1 MADVLLI
8 KNLNEDQLNS
18 KSLIPVT
25 FQTNISDKD
34 KLVNIFNV
42 LKDKKLVENK
52 KLGIKKSSITLE
64 LFSSNITEV
73 IKELIKN
80 DFMIYGVY
88 GRISNQQTEPTY
100 PGLHPINPQKSLDV
114 RTFLW
119 YSKRANGRA

>member
-8 KNLNEDQLNS
+8 KNLNEDKLNS

-52 KLGIKKSSITLE
+52 KLGIKKSSITLD

-88 GRISNQQTEPTY
+88 ILYDNYLG
-100 PGLHPINPQKSLDV
+100 GK
-114 RTFLW
+114 
-119 YSKRANGRA
+119 

>member
-25 FQTNISDKD
+25 FKTNISDKD
-34 KLVNIFNV
+34 KLVSIFNV

-52 KLGIKKSSITLE
+52 KLGIKKSSITLD

-88 GRISNQQTEPTY
+88 ILYDNYLG
-100 PGLHPINPQKSLDV
+100 GK
-114 RTFLW
+114 
-119 YSKRANGRA
+119 

>member
-34 KLVNIFNV
+34 KLVNVFNV

-88 GRISNQQTEPTY
+88 ILYDNYLG
-100 PGLHPINPQKSLDV
+100 GK
-114 RTFLW
+114 
-119 YSKRANGRA
+119 

>member
-42 LKDKKLVENK
+42 LKATKHFT
-52 KLGIKKSSITLE
+52 IKDCLC
-64 LFSSNITEV
+64 
-73 IKELIKN
+73 
-80 DFMIYGVY
+80 G
-88 GRISNQQTEPTY
+88 P
-100 PGLHPINPQKSLDV
+100 
-114 RTFLW
+114 FLLP
-119 YSKRANGRA
+119 

>member
-25 FQTNISDKD
+25 FQTNISDKG

-52 KLGIKKSSITLE
+52 KLGIKKSSITLD

-88 GRISNQQTEPTY
+88 ILYDNYLG
-100 PGLHPINPQKSLDV
+100 GK
-114 RTFLW
+114 
-119 YSKRANGRA
+119 

>member
-34 KLVNIFNV
+34 KLVSIFNV

-52 KLGIKKSSITLE
+52 KLGIKKSSITLD

-88 GRISNQQTEPTY
+88 ILYDNYLG
-100 PGLHPINPQKSLDV
+100 GK
-114 RTFLW
+114 
-119 YSKRANGRA
+119 

>member
-34 KLVNIFNV
+34 KLVSIFNV

-88 GRISNQQTEPTY
+88 ILYDNYLG
-100 PGLHPINPQKSLDV
+100 GK
-114 RTFLW
+114 
-119 YSKRANGRA
+119 

>member
-8 KNLNEDQLNS
+8 KNLNKDQLNS

-88 GRISNQQTEPTY
+88 ILYDNYLG
-100 PGLHPINPQKSLDV
+100 GK
-114 RTFLW
+114 
-119 YSKRANGRA
+119 

>member
-18 KSLIPVT
+18 ESLIPVT

-88 GRISNQQTEPTY
+88 ILYDNYLG
-100 PGLHPINPQKSLDV
+100 GK
-114 RTFLW
+114 
-119 YSKRANGRA
+119 

>member
-52 KLGIKKSSITLE
+52 KLGIKKSSITLD

-80 DFMIYGVY
+80 
-88 GRISNQQTEPTY
+88 EPELKKQFIEVVENEAANEENSWY
-100 PGLHPINPQKSLDV
+100 PYDTCL
-114 RTFLW
+114 
-119 YSKRANGRA
+119 NGNHE

>member
-42 LKDKKLVENK
+42 LKDKKLVGNK
-52 KLGIKKSSITLE
+52 KLGIKKSSITLD

-88 GRISNQQTEPTY
+88 ILYDNYLG
-100 PGLHPINPQKSLDV
+100 GK
-114 RTFLW
+114 
-119 YSKRANGRA
+119 

>member
-42 LKDKKLVENK
+42 LKDKKLVGNK
-52 KLGIKKSSITLE
+52 KLGIKKSSITLD
-64 LFSSNITEV
+64 LFSSKITEV

-88 GRISNQQTEPTY
+88 ILYDNYLG
-100 PGLHPINPQKSLDV
+100 GK
-114 RTFLW
+114 
-119 YSKRANGRA
+119 

>member
-1 MADVLLI
+1 MADVLLR
-8 KNLNEDQLNS
+8 KNLNEDQLNN

-25 FQTNISDKD
+25 FKTNISDKD
-34 KLVNIFNV
+34 KLVSIFNV

-88 GRISNQQTEPTY
+88 ILYDNYLG
-100 PGLHPINPQKSLDV
+100 GK
-114 RTFLW
+114 
-119 YSKRANGRA
+119 

>member
-88 GRISNQQTEPTY
+88 ILYDNYLG
-100 PGLHPINPQKSLDV
+100 GK
-114 RTFLW
+114 
-119 YSKRANGRA
+119 

>member
-34 KLVNIFNV
+34 KLVNVFNV

-52 KLGIKKSSITLE
+52 KLGIKKSSITLD

-88 GRISNQQTEPTY
+88 ILYDNYLG
-100 PGLHPINPQKSLDV
+100 GK
-114 RTFLW
+114 
-119 YSKRANGRA
+119 

>member
-8 KNLNEDQLNS
+8 KNLNEDQLHS

-88 GRISNQQTEPTY
+88 ILYDNYLG
-100 PGLHPINPQKSLDV
+100 GK
-114 RTFLW
+114 
-119 YSKRANGRA
+119 

>member
-52 KLGIKKSSITLE
+52 KLGIKKSSITLD

-88 GRISNQQTEPTY
+88 ILYDNYLG
-100 PGLHPINPQKSLDV
+100 GK
-114 RTFLW
+114 
-119 YSKRANGRA
+119 

>member
-8 KNLNEDQLNS
+8 KNLNEDQLNN

-25 FQTNISDKD
+25 FKTNIIDKD
-34 KLVNIFNV
+34 KLVSIFNV

-88 GRISNQQTEPTY
+88 ILYDNYLG
-100 PGLHPINPQKSLDV
+100 GK
-114 RTFLW
+114 
-119 YSKRANGRA
+119 

>member
-8 KNLNEDQLNS
+8 KNLNEDQLNN

-25 FQTNISDKD
+25 FKTNISDKD
-34 KLVNIFNV
+34 KLVSIFNV

-88 GRISNQQTEPTY
+88 ILYDNYLG
-100 PGLHPINPQKSLDV
+100 GK
-114 RTFLW
+114 
-119 YSKRANGRA
+119 

>member
-8 KNLNEDQLNS
+8 KKLNEDQLNS

-52 KLGIKKSSITLE
+52 KLGIKKSSITLD

-88 GRISNQQTEPTY
+88 ILYDNYLG
-100 PGLHPINPQKSLDV
+100 GK
-114 RTFLW
+114 
-119 YSKRANGRA
+119 

>member
-8 KNLNEDQLNS
+8 KNLNEDQLNN

-25 FQTNISDKD
+25 FKTNISDKD

-88 GRISNQQTEPTY
+88 ILYDNYLG
-100 PGLHPINPQKSLDV
+100 GK
-114 RTFLW
+114 
-119 YSKRANGRA
+119 

>member
-52 KLGIKKSSITLE
+52 KLGIKKSSITLD

-80 DFMIYGVY
+80 D
-88 GRISNQQTEPTY
+88 SNKKE
-100 PGLHPINPQKSLDV
+100 LEK
-114 RTFLW
+114 F
-119 YSKRANGRA
+119 

>member
-8 KNLNEDQLNS
+8 KNLNEDQLNN

-25 FQTNISDKD
+25 FKTNISDKD
-34 KLVNIFNV
+34 KLVSIFNV

-64 LFSSNITEV
+64 LFSLNITEV

-88 GRISNQQTEPTY
+88 ILYDNYLG
-100 PGLHPINPQKSLDV
+100 GK
-114 RTFLW
+114 
-119 YSKRANGRA
+119 

>member
-34 KLVNIFNV
+34 KLVSIFNV

-52 KLGIKKSSITLE
+52 KLWIKKSSITLE

-88 GRISNQQTEPTY
+88 ILYDNYLG
-100 PGLHPINPQKSLDV
+100 GK
-114 RTFLW
+114 
-119 YSKRANGRA
+119 

>member
-1 MADVLLI
+1 
-8 KNLNEDQLNS
+8 

-25 FQTNISDKD
+25 FKTNISDKD

-88 GRISNQQTEPTY
+88 ILYDNYLG
-100 PGLHPINPQKSLDV
+100 GK
-114 RTFLW
+114 
-119 YSKRANGRA
+119 

>member
-8 KNLNEDQLNS
+8 KNLNEDQLNN

-34 KLVNIFNV
+34 KLVSIFNV

-88 GRISNQQTEPTY
+88 ILYDNYLG
-100 PGLHPINPQKSLDV
+100 GK
-114 RTFLW
+114 
-119 YSKRANGRA
+119 

>member
-80 DFMIYGVY
+80 D
-88 GRISNQQTEPTY
+88 
-100 PGLHPINPQKSLDV
+100 
-114 RTFLW
+114 LW
-119 YSKRANGRA
+119 YMGYIYCTIII

>member
-52 KLGIKKSSITLE
+52 KLGIKKSSITLD

-73 IKELIKN
+73 IKELIEN

-88 GRISNQQTEPTY
+88 ILYDNYLG
-100 PGLHPINPQKSLDV
+100 GK
-114 RTFLW
+114 
-119 YSKRANGRA
+119 

>member
-88 GRISNQQTEPTY
+88 ILYDDYLGGKYNE
-100 PGLHPINPQKSLDV
+100 
-114 RTFLW
+114 
-119 YSKRANGRA
+119 

>member
-42 LKDKKLVENK
+42 LKAKKLVENK
-52 KLGIKKSSITLE
+52 KLGIKKS
-64 LFSSNITEV
+64 
-73 IKELIKN
+73 
-80 DFMIYGVY
+80 
-88 GRISNQQTEPTY
+88 
-100 PGLHPINPQKSLDV
+100 
-114 RTFLW
+114 
-119 YSKRANGRA
+119 

>member
-25 FQTNISDKD
+25 FQINISDKD

-88 GRISNQQTEPTY
+88 ILYDNYLG
-100 PGLHPINPQKSLDV
+100 GK
-114 RTFLW
+114 
-119 YSKRANGRA
+119 

>member
-52 KLGIKKSSITLE
+52 KLWIKKSSITLE

-88 GRISNQQTEPTY
+88 ILYDNYLG
-100 PGLHPINPQKSLDV
+100 GK
-114 RTFLW
+114 
-119 YSKRANGRA
+119 

>member
-42 LKDKKLVENK
+42 MKDKKLVGNK

-88 GRISNQQTEPTY
+88 ILYDNYLG
-100 PGLHPINPQKSLDV
+100 GK
-114 RTFLW
+114 
-119 YSKRANGRA
+119 

>member
-8 KNLNEDQLNS
+8 KNLNEDQLNN

-25 FQTNISDKD
+25 FKTNISDKD
-34 KLVNIFNV
+34 KLVSIFNV

-80 DFMIYGVY
+80 DFMIYEVY
-88 GRISNQQTEPTY
+88 ILYDNYLG
-100 PGLHPINPQKSLDV
+100 GK
-114 RTFLW
+114 
-119 YSKRANGRA
+119 